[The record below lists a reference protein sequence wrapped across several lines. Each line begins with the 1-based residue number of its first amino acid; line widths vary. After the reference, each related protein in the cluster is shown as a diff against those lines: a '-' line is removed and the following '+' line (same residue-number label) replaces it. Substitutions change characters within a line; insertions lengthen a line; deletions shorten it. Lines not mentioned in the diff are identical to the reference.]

1 MGNVMSVANLRSD
14 PAVDAGCPGL
24 KNSERNLSIVIIT
37 RNTKDLLQGLLTSIE
52 RDIPLK
58 PFLKEVIVIDNY
70 STDGTDPMV
79 HKEFPWVFLVKND
92 RNRGFAAAANMGI
105 SRSEGDYILFLNSD
119 TLLIEGEVAAMT
131 QFMEENPE
139 VGICGPQ
146 LVYEDMKLQRSFA
159 HIPSLLFEIVPR
171 SLLELLL
178 PQKYSAKHSGCSAVA
193 LSSESPNSKLKTQNL
208 KLSSVSRR
216 TPPQE
221 ILDVPSLIGAAI
233 LVRKKLLDDLG
244 GFDEQFFFFLEETD
258 LCVRAR
264 ERGTRVIFL
273 PRIKVV
279 HLQGRT
285 VRKNWVQ
292 GRMQYNI
299 SLYKFIRK
307 HHETLYYRIFQGIRF
322 AKSFFVSLG
331 LSVIPFLLLHRRTRR
346 TYVYYLSLLLWHLR
360 GCPADAGLL
369 VSSPG

>member
-1 MGNVMSVANLRSD
+1 
-14 PAVDAGCPGL
+14 
-24 KNSERNLSIVIIT
+24 
-37 RNTKDLLQGLLTSIE
+37 
-52 RDIPLK
+52 
-58 PFLKEVIVIDNY
+58 
-70 STDGTDPMV
+70 MV

-119 TLLIEGEVAAMT
+119 TLLIEGEAAAMV
-131 QFMEENPE
+131 QFMEKNPD

-146 LVYEDMKLQRSFA
+146 LVYEDMKLQRSYA

-171 SLLELLL
+171 SLLEFIF
-178 PQKYSAKHSGCSAVA
+178 PGKYSTKPIHKDSEPHRP
-193 LSSESPNSKLKTQNL
+193 SSLVPRP
-208 KLSSVSRR
+208 SSSF
-216 TPPQE
+216 
-221 ILDVPSLIGAAI
+221 DVPSLIGAAI
-233 LVRKKLLDDLG
+233 IVRKKLLDDLG

-264 ERGTRVIFL
+264 ERGARVVFL
-273 PRIKVV
+273 PHIKVV

-307 HHETLYYRIFQGIRF
+307 HHTGKYYRIFQGIRL
-322 AKSFFVSLG
+322 AKSFFVPLG
-331 LSVIPFLLLHRRTRR
+331 LSAIPFLLLHRKTRR
-346 TYVYYLSLLLWHLR
+346 TYIYYLSLLLWHLR

>member
-1 MGNVMSVANLRSD
+1 MNVSERRT
-14 PAVDAGCPGL
+14 P
-24 KNSERNLSIVIIT
+24 NSERNLSIVIIT

-58 PFLKEVIVIDNY
+58 PFLKEVTVIDNY
-70 STDGTDPMV
+70 STDGTDSMV
-79 HKEFPWVFLVKND
+79 HKDFPWVFLVKND

-105 SRSEGDYILFLNSD
+105 SRSEGEYILFLNSD
-119 TLLIEGEVAAMT
+119 TLLIEGEVASMV
-131 QFMEENPE
+131 QFMEGNLE

-146 LVYEDMKLQRSFA
+146 LVYEDLRLQRSYA
-159 HIPSLLFEIVPR
+159 NIPSLLFEIVPR
-171 SLLELLL
+171 FLLELLL
-178 PQKYSAKHSGCSAVA
+178 TQKYSAKPSGCSAVA
-193 LSSESPNSKLKTQNL
+193 VPSESPNSKLKRPA
-208 KLSSVSRR
+208 SGY
-216 TPPQE
+216 
-221 ILDVPSLIGAAI
+221 SLIGAAI
-233 LVRKKLLDDLG
+233 IVRKKILDDLG
-244 GFDEQFFFFLEETD
+244 GFDERFFFFLEETD

-264 ERGTRVIFL
+264 ERGTRVVFL
-273 PRIKVV
+273 PHIKVV

-292 GRMQYNI
+292 GRIQYTI

-307 HHETLYYRIFQGIRF
+307 HHTGTYYRIFQGIRL
-322 AKSFFVSLG
+322 ARSFLVPLG

-346 TYVYYLSLLLWHLR
+346 TYIYYLSLLLWHLR

>member
-1 MGNVMSVANLRSD
+1 MGKG
-14 PAVDAGCPGL
+14 P
-24 KNSERNLSIVIIT
+24 ERLHALCSLSIVIIT

-52 RDIPLK
+52 RDSPLK
-58 PFLKEVIVIDNY
+58 PFLKKVIVIDNH
-70 STDGTDPMV
+70 STDGTDSMV
-79 HKEFPWVFLVKND
+79 HMQFPWVFLVRND

-105 SRSEGDYILFLNSD
+105 SRSGGDYILFLNSD
-119 TLLIEGEVAAMT
+119 TLLIEGEVAAMV

-146 LVYEDMKLQRSFA
+146 LVYEDMNLQRSFA

-171 SLLELLL
+171 SLLEFIF
-178 PQKYSAKHSGCSAVA
+178 PGKYSTKRLRSSGVA
-193 LSSESPNSKLKTQNL
+193 MRHAPCAMPSF
-208 KLSSVSRR
+208 
-216 TPPQE
+216 
-221 ILDVPSLIGAAI
+221 DVPSLIGAAI
-233 LVRKKLLDDLG
+233 IVRKKLLNDLG

-258 LCVRAR
+258 VCVRAR
-264 ERGTRVIFL
+264 EREARVIFL
-273 PRIKVV
+273 PHIKVV

-307 HHETLYYRIFQGIRF
+307 HHTAFYYRIFQGIRL
-322 AKSFFVSLG
+322 AKSFFVPLG
-331 LSVIPFLLLHRRTRR
+331 LSVVPFLLLHRRTRR

-360 GCPADAGLL
+360 GCPSDAGLL